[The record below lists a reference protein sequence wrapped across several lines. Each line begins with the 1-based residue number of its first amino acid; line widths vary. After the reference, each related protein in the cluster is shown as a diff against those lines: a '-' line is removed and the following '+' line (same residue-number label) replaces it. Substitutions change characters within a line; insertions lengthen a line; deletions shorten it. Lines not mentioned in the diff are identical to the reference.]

1 MRYIKLFEEI
11 SIDKKEFGGNE
22 LYTKSK
28 KILEDLVGEES
39 LRHFDIRV
47 DDYDYYVHYLGSMYN
62 RTTNELS
69 YYHKFEKFN
78 DLKDYIYL
86 RKSGKRDIRIILD
99 IIKSTNLDLLF
110 DGGYLISLALWYGN
124 EIQNTNYN
132 PKACVEILRIVL
144 NSVKITNLNK
154 YSEQNI
160 LYFALRHGYVDII
173 NLIMKDKKNPNYK
186 ENLTYLR
193 SNMRF
198 KENIK
203 NLSLKDRILLWTKY
217 HSIKSDWEH
226 NYLPFQMR

>member
-217 HSIKSDWEH
+217 HSIKCDWEH
-226 NYLPFQMR
+226 NYLPFEMI